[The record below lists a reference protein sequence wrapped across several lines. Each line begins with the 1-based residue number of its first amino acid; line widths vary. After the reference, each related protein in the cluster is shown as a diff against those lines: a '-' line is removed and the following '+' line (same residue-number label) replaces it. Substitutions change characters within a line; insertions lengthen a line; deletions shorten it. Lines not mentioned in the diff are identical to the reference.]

1 MRGKVLTVEDRDDIL
16 RGICENLSN
25 REIAIRLGRNQSVI
39 SREITRNG
47 GRDNY
52 RVHAA
57 QERYET
63 LKSRSKGRKLEQNKR
78 LHDAVAEKL
87 RDDFSPEQI
96 SGRLKEDY
104 PDDLGMHV
112 SHETIYQALFLQA
125 RGELRTQLKLAL
137 RDRSGAAGT
146 AWVNP
151 PPAGQDRRHGQH

>member
-1 MRGKVLTVEDRDDIL
+1 MRGKELTAEDRDGVL
-16 RGICENLSN
+16 RGICADLSD
-25 REIAIRLGRNQSVI
+25 REIATRLGRNQSVI

-63 LKSRSKGRKLEQNKR
+63 LKSRPKERKLEKNER

-96 SGRLKEDY
+96 SGRLKQDY
-104 PDDLGMHV
+104 PDDLGMRV
-112 SHETIYQALFLQA
+112 SHETIVRHEAPGN
-125 RGELRTQLKLAL
+125 RVEVGDLR
-137 RDRSGAAGT
+137 RRSVAA
-146 AWVNP
+146 V
-151 PPAGQDRRHGQH
+151 R